1 MKLNTLYKPN
11 NLKPLDMMNK
21 TVYFFVILSFLIYS
35 CKQKEK
41 QDPIQTTEKTPLEI
55 GQNIAM
61 QTKGV
66 LGKNLLHAIKSEGTE
81 NAITF
86 CSSKAIPLT
95 DSVALSLHAKIK
107 RVSDKNRNPD
117 NKANEAELDY
127 IYTTK
132 EAISKGETVKPKL
145 TAVGNKQ
152 IAYYPI
158 MTNDMCLQCHG
169 QPEKDISANTL
180 SKISELYPDD
190 KAVGYKTDELRGI
203 WVVEMDKK
211 R

>member
-1 MKLNTLYKPN
+1 MFH
-11 NLKPLDMMNK
+11 K
-21 TVYFFVILSFLIYS
+21 TIYIFMILSFLMYS
-35 CKQKEK
+35 CKQKEDQKEK
-41 QDPIQTTEKTPLEI
+41 QNSIQTTEKTPLEI

-66 LGKNLLHAIKSEGTE
+66 LGKNLLQAIASEGTE
-81 NAITF
+81 NAVTF

-95 DSVALSLHAKIK
+95 DSVALAAHAKIK
-107 RVSDKNRNPD
+107 RVSDKSRNPD

-127 IYTTK
+127 IKITK
-132 EAISKGETVKPKL
+132 EAISKGEAVKPKL
-145 TAVGNKQ
+145 TTDGNKQ

-169 QPEKDISANTL
+169 EPDKDISPTTL

-190 KAVGYKTDELRGI
+190 LAVGYKSDELRGI
-203 WVVEMDKK
+203 WVVEMD
-211 R
+211 

>member
-1 MKLNTLYKPN
+1 MLH
-11 NLKPLDMMNK
+11 K
-21 TVYFFVILSFLIYS
+21 TVCIFVILSFLAYS

-41 QDPIQTTEKTPLEI
+41 QESIQTTEKTPLEI
-55 GQNIAM
+55 GQDIAL

-66 LGKNLLHAIKSEGTE
+66 LGKNLLYTISTEGTE
-81 NAITF
+81 NAVAF

-107 RVSDKNRNPD
+107 RVSDNNRNPD
-117 NKANEAELDY
+117 NKANEAELAY
-127 IYTTK
+127 IHATK
-132 EAISKGETVKPKL
+132 EAISKGETVTPKL
-145 TAVGNKQ
+145 TAAGNKQ

-169 QPEKDISANTL
+169 QPDKDIAPNTL
-180 SKISELYPDD
+180 SKIRELYPDD
-190 KAVGYKTDELRGI
+190 KAVGYTSDELRGI

-211 R
+211 

>member
-1 MKLNTLYKPN
+1 
-11 NLKPLDMMNK
+11 MNK
-21 TVYFFVILSFLIYS
+21 ALYIFVIVSFLASS

-41 QDPIQTTEKTPLEI
+41 QDPIPTTEKTPLET

-66 LGKNLLHAIKSEGTE
+66 LGKNLLHAISTEGTE

-117 NKANEAELDY
+117 NKANEAELEY
-127 IYTTK
+127 IQTVK
-132 EAISKGETVKPKL
+132 ASISKGETVKPKL
-145 TAVGNKQ
+145 TTVGTKQ

-169 QPEKDISANTL
+169 QPDQDISPATL

-190 KAVGYKTDELRGI
+190 LAIGYQADELRGI
-203 WVVEMDKK
+203 WVVEMD
-211 R
+211 

>member
-1 MKLNTLYKPN
+1 
-11 NLKPLDMMNK
+11 MMNK
-21 TVYFFVILSFLIYS
+21 AVYIFVIISFLAFS

-41 QDPIQTTEKTPLEI
+41 QDPIQTTEKTSLET

-66 LGKNLLHAIKSEGTE
+66 LGKNLLHAINTEGTE

-117 NKANEAELDY
+117 NKANESELEY
-127 IYTTK
+127 IHATK

-145 TAVGNKQ
+145 TTVGKKQ

-169 QPEKDISANTL
+169 QPDQDISPATL

-190 KAVGYKTDELRGI
+190 LAIGYTSDELRGI
-203 WVVEMDKK
+203 WVVEMD
-211 R
+211 

>member
-1 MKLNTLYKPN
+1 
-11 NLKPLDMMNK
+11 MMNK
-21 TVYFFVILSFLIYS
+21 AVYIFVILSFLAYS

-41 QDPIQTTEKTPLEI
+41 QDSIQTTEKTPLEI

-66 LGKNLLHAIKSEGTE
+66 LGKNLLQAINSEGTE
-81 NAITF
+81 NAIAF

-117 NKANEAELDY
+117 NKANEGQMDY
-127 IYTTK
+127 IHK
-132 EAISKGETVKPKL
+132 AKAAISKGETVKPKL
-145 TAVGNKQ
+145 IIVGKKQ

-169 QPEKDISANTL
+169 QPDKDISPGTL

-190 KAVGYKTDELRGI
+190 LAVGYTSDELRGI
-203 WVVEMDKK
+203 WVVEMD
-211 R
+211 